1 MLSHL
6 APFRCT
12 GRLQLYCC
20 SDNSN
25 IIHSTPHTCKPK
37 QQINSLAITPD
48 KKYIAAASNPTVR
61 LYDINSKGT
70 DPVSAAGGRAF
81 GHQPTRLT
89 LLPSYP
95 CLQLISYEGHTGNV
109 TTVGFQKDGK
119 WMYTGS
125 EDGTLKIWDLRASG
139 CQRDYDCKAAVN
151 AVALHANQA
160 ELVSGDQ
167 GGKVQI
173 WDLTKNGFRKH
184 MVNNATARVG
194 GDCVG
199 INLLWATTM
208 ATDAG
213 RHDADPE
220 RVRSCGCFN
229 DHCVQQPRQL
239 LHLEAKGNVSKAQPV
254 WCEC

>member
-1 MLSHL
+1 MLVVVGHL
-6 APFRCT
+6 VTSQRT
-12 GRLQLYCC
+12 
-20 SDNSN
+20 
-25 IIHSTPHTCKPK
+25 
-37 QQINSLAITPD
+37 
-48 KKYIAAASNPTVR
+48 
-61 LYDINSKGT
+61 
-70 DPVSAAGGRAF
+70 
-81 GHQPTRLT
+81 LT

-184 MVNNATARVG
+184 MVSNTTARVG
-194 GDCVG
+194 GIVLELTCCGQQRWRQTPEGTTPIRSVCAAADASMIIASNNHGNCF
-199 INLLWATTM
+199 IWKPKAT
-208 ATDAG
+208 
-213 RHDADPE
+213 
-220 RVRSCGCFN
+220 
-229 DHCVQQPRQL
+229 
-239 LHLEAKGNVSKAQPV
+239 
-254 WCEC
+254 